1 MMALAVHG
9 ISHGVEL
16 VAVEVIL
23 YAARHGVH
31 REGDVRIVLDEEDL
45 SRADGRFG
53 VAHRHRLLPTG
64 SSAVC
69 RLVAG
74 WLQV

>member
-16 VAVEVIL
+16 VAVKVIL
-23 YAARHGVH
+23 CAARHGVD
-31 REGDVRIVLDEEDL
+31 REGAVRIILDEENL

-53 VAHRHRLLPTG
+53 VAHRHRLLPAG
-64 SSAVC
+64 SRAVC
-69 RLVAG
+69 QLVAG